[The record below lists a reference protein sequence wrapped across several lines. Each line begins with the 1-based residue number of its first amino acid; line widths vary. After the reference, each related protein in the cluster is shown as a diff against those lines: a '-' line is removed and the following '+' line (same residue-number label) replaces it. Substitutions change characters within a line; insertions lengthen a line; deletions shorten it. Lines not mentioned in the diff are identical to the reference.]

1 MSVDILQVLTH
12 SGAIPGF
19 STRVAFLPDDGL
31 GIVVLAN
38 ADEKAAANEAILFRI
53 VEDVLG
59 LKRVDRS
66 VTVDAAWAALSHIV
80 TGAR

>member
-1 MSVDILQVLTH
+1 MLTH

-19 STRVAFLPDDGL
+19 STRVAFLPNDGL

-38 ADEKAAANEAILFRI
+38 ADEKAAANEAIVYRV

-66 VTVDAAWAALSHIV
+66 VIAEAT
-80 TGAR
+80 

>member
-1 MSVDILQVLTH
+1 MSMFSQILTH

-38 ADEKAAANEAILFRI
+38 ADEKAAANEAILYRI

-59 LKRVDRS
+59 LKRVDRT
-66 VTVDAAWAALSHIV
+66 VTVDATWAFLSQIAP
-80 TGAR
+80 GAR